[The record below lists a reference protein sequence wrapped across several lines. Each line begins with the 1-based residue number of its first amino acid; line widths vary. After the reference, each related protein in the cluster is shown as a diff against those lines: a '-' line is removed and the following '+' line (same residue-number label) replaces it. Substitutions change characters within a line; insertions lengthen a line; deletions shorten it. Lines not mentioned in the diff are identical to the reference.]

1 MYICNRYTLA
11 YLIESARSYDLYLA
25 PMNHVRRTPFK
36 VQYLPAKNGVRFK
49 HLNNINFH
57 SLFMRSNIT
66 ESGRISDITRYY

>member
-1 MYICNRYTLA
+1 MVNIENNNMHIICIA

-57 SLFMRSNIT
+57 SLFMRS
-66 ESGRISDITRYY
+66 ISLNQVG